1 MKPCKAGD
9 FMMNEIIIEK
19 KARME
24 RCIKQIKT
32 YYSEPSRLTFEED
45 FLKQDAIAINL
56 QRVCELAID
65 IANVAIKEKKLGL
78 PSSSRES
85 FILLFEAGLI
95 DKKSADKLCKMVGF
109 RNVLVH
115 AYRDLDLKLMKKLIE
130 ENLLEDLVVFSAEIM
145 RQV

>member
-1 MKPCKAGD
+1 
-9 FMMNEIIIEK
+9 MNEIIIEK

-24 RCIKQIKT
+24 RCIKQIKA

-115 AYRDLDLKLMKKLIE
+115 AYQDLDLKLMKKLIE

>member
-1 MKPCKAGD
+1 
-9 FMMNEIIIEK
+9 MNEIIIEK

-24 RCIKQIKT
+24 RYIKQVKT

-65 IANVAIKEKKLGL
+65 IVNVAIKEKKLGL

-115 AYRDLDLKLMKKLIE
+115 AYQDLDLKLMKKLIE

>member
-1 MKPCKAGD
+1 
-9 FMMNEIIIEK
+9 MNEIIIEK

-24 RCIKQIKT
+24 RYIKQIKT
-32 YYSEPSRLTFEED
+32 FYSEPSRLTFEED

-115 AYRDLDLKLMKKLIE
+115 AYQDLDLKLMKKLIE